1 MALALTD
8 NGHCDYCGGW
18 GEVCH
23 RDLDEVYGLE
33 TTLCIECAAECDVC
47 SRMFVEDRDGRST
60 FLGLSVCDE
69 CHDNGYQLDECPVCD
84 TSTITGPDRR
94 EVCSDLCETKRDD

>member
-33 TTLCIECAAECDVC
+33 TTLCIECAARVRRLQPHVRRGSRRPIDVP
-47 SRMFVEDRDGRST
+47 GPI
-60 FLGLSVCDE
+60 GLRRVPRQRIPARRVPGLR
-69 CHDNGYQLDECPVCD
+69 HLDD
-84 TSTITGPDRR
+84 HGTG
-94 EVCSDLCETKRDD
+94 